1 MVSTVTQ
8 ILSVLTVLGEAIV
21 VPLVLDLLLNRKSKN
36 YFLANIFGK
45 HAILF
50 AFLFALVA
58 MTGSLFFSEVAGYAP
73 CTLCWYQRILM
84 YSQVFILGLALKR
97 KDDNII
103 PYSILLSSIGAVIA
117 GYHYLLQLGVAPG
130 LPCSAVG
137 YSASCSQ
144 RFILTF
150 GHITIPFMA
159 LTAFALI
166 LSVFWAKKATRSL
179 PAN

>member
-21 VPLVLDLLLNRKSKN
+21 VLLILDLLLNWKSKN
-36 YFLANIFGK
+36 YFLANVLGK

-50 AFLFALVA
+50 AFIVALIA
-58 MTGSLFFSEVAGYAP
+58 MTGSLFFSDVAGYTP

-84 YSQVFILGLALKR
+84 YPQVFLLGLALKR
-97 KDDNII
+97 KESSII
-103 PYSILLSSIGAVIA
+103 PYSVLLSAIGAVIA

-150 GHITIPFMA
+150 GHITIPLMA
-159 LTAFALI
+159 FVAFALI
-166 LSVFWAKKATRSL
+166 LSVFWAKKKL
-179 PAN
+179 PTSG